1 MRKYIKLLFVLST
14 MFFAVYF
21 NNVNAFAENNDT
33 EKYERDYLSKVF
45 NSENGLEGSNA
56 NCICPDSNGFLWFGS
71 YTGLYRYDGSEFKK
85 YLLNGRSLPVNDIV
99 EDESGNLWIATN
111 GDGVYSFNGSD
122 FSECQLND
130 EARGSS
136 VVNTLYLDSE
146 GKVWVGTKAGLYVI
160 DTTDGVD
167 NIKTAVECTQF
178 SDMIIRDIAGTSDD
192 ETIVVQKTGDVY
204 LLKDKTSKKLNL
216 SLSEE
221 EGSPRCCSE
230 GKDGTFYIGTTADK
244 ILKVSNTGKILEKI
258 DGGGLSSFNEIY
270 ELHGNEY
277 WVCSDT
283 GIGILKND
291 KVSKVDLS
299 MNDSVEGGCQD
310 YQGNYW
316 FISSRQGVLQIYENH
331 FSNLSDY
338 WGIKQTVNSIQNYG
352 SKIYVG
358 CDEGLYCFKGKKKLQ
373 DKLTKACEG
382 MRIRQIY
389 RDKDNNL
396 WISTYQN
403 GIKVLYT
410 NGQIITYTMA
420 NSGLE
425 TNQIRCIWQRENK
438 EILIGTEDGLFI
450 RRFDG
455 MIQKF
460 TKDNI
465 LNTKRILDVTED
477 EEGTVYAATDGYG
490 VYKIQDDAVKC
501 VFCKK
506 KGLLSNVAMK
516 VVPSN
521 RMDGVWVVTGEGIC
535 FVDRKN
541 NIESVSGIPV
551 ANSLDFLLNGDQA
564 IILAGNGFF
573 EAKEKDL
580 LKATPTYTYFDK
592 KDGLPVDFTANA
604 GNTIEGGTLYMC
616 GTTGLTSIDLNE
628 KYTQKTIRLYVNAI
642 TEDGKDINYNN
653 NRNSG
658 QEITLQS
665 GEQENGVQ
673 ESNFQSAQEENSEQQ
688 SNLQSN
694 QKENSAKTD
703 KIEDSEIGNIISSS
717 AHRVNIDVRMI
728 NFVHQNVYVGY
739 FLEGMDKQETKLTDL
754 DSDISYTNLDGGTY
768 TYHYKIY
775 NEETGKCVSQLSLY
789 LKKKYTFWEE
799 PRVQA
804 LVVFLAIALL
814 TLLFIIL
821 VALRE
826 KGVKRKYYLEFLQE
840 KDEEVSELAY
850 KDLVT
855 GVYNRNYF
863 EHEKERIDLEKMRA
877 LVSVSVNHA
886 EYFKGKYGIFF
897 MESVLRKG
905 IKVLQD
911 CTEEQIKICRV
922 SENIFYFWFMEPVQ
936 LETYIQDIKSAFKKI
951 GDQEN
956 IPYSFSVGAI
966 YNNTVG
972 KENIDELIDRCGKM
986 RLLDEKHAEA
996 QFIEGKMKLL

>member
-1 MRKYIKLLFVLST
+1 M
-14 MFFAVYF
+14 
-21 NNVNAFAENNDT
+21 
-33 EKYERDYLSKVF
+33 
-45 NSENGLEGSNA
+45 
-56 NCICPDSNGFLWFGS
+56 
-71 YTGLYRYDGSEFKK
+71 
-85 YLLNGRSLPVNDIV
+85 
-99 EDESGNLWIATN
+99 
-111 GDGVYSFNGSD
+111 
-122 FSECQLND
+122 
-130 EARGSS
+130 
-136 VVNTLYLDSE
+136 
-146 GKVWVGTKAGLYVI
+146 
-160 DTTDGVD
+160 
-167 NIKTAVECTQF
+167 
-178 SDMIIRDIAGTSDD
+178 
-192 ETIVVQKTGDVY
+192 
-204 LLKDKTSKKLNL
+204 
-216 SLSEE
+216 
-221 EGSPRCCSE
+221 
-230 GKDGTFYIGTTADK
+230 
-244 ILKVSNTGKILEKI
+244 
-258 DGGGLSSFNEIY
+258 
-270 ELHGNEY
+270 
-277 WVCSDT
+277 
-283 GIGILKND
+283 
-291 KVSKVDLS
+291 
-299 MNDSVEGGCQD
+299 
-310 YQGNYW
+310 
-316 FISSRQGVLQIYENH
+316 
-331 FSNLSDY
+331 
-338 WGIKQTVNSIQNYG
+338 
-352 SKIYVG
+352 
-358 CDEGLYCFKGKKKLQ
+358 
-373 DKLTKACEG
+373 
-382 MRIRQIY
+382 
-389 RDKDNNL
+389 
-396 WISTYQN
+396 
-403 GIKVLYT
+403 
-410 NGQIITYTMA
+410 
-420 NSGLE
+420 
-425 TNQIRCIWQRENK
+425 
-438 EILIGTEDGLFI
+438 
-450 RRFDG
+450 
-455 MIQKF
+455 
-460 TKDNI
+460 
-465 LNTKRILDVTED
+465 TED

-490 VYKIQDDAVKC
+490 VYKVQDEAVKC

-521 RMDGVWVVTGEGIC
+521 RTDGIWVVTGEGIC

-541 NIESVSGIPV
+541 NIESVTDIPI

-573 EAKEKDL
+573 EVKEKDL
-580 LKATPTYTYFDK
+580 LKSSPTYKYFDK

-642 TEDGKDINYNN
+642 TEDGKDINHNI
-653 NRNSG
+653 SG
-658 QEITLQS
+658 DSEQEVTLQS
-665 GEQENGVQ
+665 D
-673 ESNFQSAQEENSEQQ
+673 
-688 SNLQSN
+688 

-775 NEETGKCVSQLSLY
+775 NEETGKCVSKLSLY

-799 PRVQA
+799 PRVKA

-814 TLLFIIL
+814 TLFFIIL

-840 KDEEVSELAY
+840 KDEEVSQLAY

-863 EHEKERIDLEKMRA
+863 EHEKERIDLEKMSA
-877 LVSVSVNHA
+877 LLSVSVNHA

-911 CTEEQIKICRV
+911 CTKEEIKICRV

-936 LETYIQDIKSAFKKI
+936 LETYIRDIKSAFKKI
-951 GDQEN
+951 GEEEN

>member
-1 MRKYIKLLFVLST
+1 MRKYIKWLFVLST

-21 NNVNAFAENNDT
+21 NNVNVFAENSDT
-33 EKYERDYLSKVF
+33 EKYERDYLSRVF

-99 EDESGNLWIATN
+99 EDESGNLWVATN
-111 GDGVYSFNGSD
+111 GDGVYSFDGSD

-146 GKVWVGTKAGLYVI
+146 GKVWVGTKAGLYII
-160 DTTDGVD
+160 DTTDGVE
-167 NIKTAVECTQF
+167 NIKTAVECTGF
-178 SDMIIRDIAGTSDD
+178 SDMIIRDIAETSDD
-192 ETIVVQKTGDVY
+192 EKIIVQKTGDVY
-204 LLKDKTSKKLNL
+204 LLKDKSSKKLPL
-216 SLSEE
+216 SLSAE

-230 GKDGTFYIGTTADK
+230 GKDGTFYIGTTAGK
-244 ILKVSNTGKILEKI
+244 ILKVSNTGKILCKI

-270 ELHGNEY
+270 QLHGKEY

-283 GIGILKND
+283 GIGILKD
-291 KVSKVDLS
+291 DRVSKVGLS

-316 FISSRQGVLQIYENH
+316 FVSSRQGVLQIYENH

-352 SKIYVG
+352 SKTYVG
-358 CDEGLYCFKGKKKLQ
+358 CDDGLYCFSEKEKLQ

-410 NGQIITYTMA
+410 NGQIVTYTMA

-455 MIQKF
+455 TIQKF

-477 EEGTVYAATDGYG
+477 EEGTIYAATDGYG

-521 RMDGVWVVTGEGIC
+521 RMDGIWVVTGEGVC

-580 LKATPTYTYFDK
+580 LKATPTYTYFNK
-592 KDGLPVDFTANA
+592 EDGLPVDFTANA
-604 GNTIEGGTLYMC
+604 GNTIEAGMLYMC

-628 KYTQKTIRLYVNAI
+628 KYAQKTIRLYVNAI
-642 TEDGKDINYNN
+642 TEDGQDINNN
-653 NRNSG
+653 NSENSG
-658 QEITLQS
+658 QESVLQS
-665 GEQENGVQ
+665 D
-673 ESNFQSAQEENSEQQ
+673 
-688 SNLQSN
+688 
-694 QKENSAKTD
+694 QKENSEED
-703 KIEDSEIGNIISSS
+703 NKIEDNEIGNIISSS

-728 NFVHQNVYVGY
+728 NFVHQNVYAGY

-877 LVSVSVNHA
+877 LLSVSVNHA
-886 EYFKGKYGIFF
+886 EYFKGKYGVFF

-951 GDQEN
+951 GEQEN

>member
-21 NNVNAFAENNDT
+21 NNVNAFAENSDT
-33 EKYERDYLSKVF
+33 EKYERDYLSRVF
-45 NSENGLEGSNA
+45 NSENGLEGTTA

-71 YTGLYRYDGSEFKK
+71 YTGLYRYDGNEFKK

-99 EDESGNLWIATN
+99 EDESGNLWIGTN
-111 GDGVYSFNGSD
+111 GDGVYSFDGTD

-136 VVNTLYLDSE
+136 VVNTLYLDSDE
-146 GKVWVGTKAGLYVI
+146 KVWVGTKAGLFVI
-160 DTTDGVD
+160 DTTDGAS
-167 NIKTAVECTQF
+167 NIKTAVEYTQF
-178 SDMIIRDIAGTSDD
+178 SNMIIRDVAENSDD
-192 ETIVVQKTGDVY
+192 EKIIIQKTGEVY
-204 LLKDKTSKKLNL
+204 LLKDKTARKLFL
-216 SLSEE
+216 PLADED
-221 EGSPRCCSE
+221 GSPRCCSE
-230 GKDGTFYIGTTADK
+230 GKDGIFYIGTDAGK
-244 ILKVSNTGKILEKI
+244 ILKVSNTGKILCKI
-258 DGGGLSSFNEIY
+258 DGGGLFSFNAIFQMN
-270 ELHGNEY
+270 GKEY

-283 GIGILKND
+283 GIGILKDD

-299 MNDSVEGGCQD
+299 VDDSVEGGCQD

-316 FISSRQGVLQIYENH
+316 FVSSRQGVLQIYENH

-352 SKIYVG
+352 SKTYVG
-358 CDEGLYCFKGKKKLQ
+358 CDSGLYCFKGKKKIE
-373 DKLTKACEG
+373 DNLTKACSG

-389 RDKDNNL
+389 RDRDNNL
-396 WISTYQN
+396 WISTYQD
-403 GIKVLYT
+403 GVKVLYT
-410 NGQIITYTMA
+410 NGQIFSYNTV

-450 RRFDG
+450 RRFNG
-455 MIQKF
+455 TIQKF
-460 TKDNI
+460 TNDII

-477 EEGTVYAATDGYG
+477 EEGIVYVATDGYG
-490 VYKIQDDAVKC
+490 VYKIKDDTVEC

-521 RMDGVWVVTGEGIC
+521 RTDGIWVVTGEGIC

-541 NIESVSGIPV
+541 NIEAVTDIPI
-551 ANSLDFLLNGDQA
+551 ANSLDLLLNDDKA

-573 EAKEKDL
+573 EVKEKDL
-580 LKATPTYTYFDK
+580 LKKNATYKYFDK
-592 KDGLPVDFTANA
+592 KDGLPIDFTANA

-628 KYTQKTIRLYVNAI
+628 KYSQKTIRLYVNAI
-642 TEDGKDINYNN
+642 TEDGRDINYNN
-653 NRNSG
+653 NGN
-658 QEITLQS
+658 
-665 GEQENGVQ
+665 NGQ
-673 ESNFQSAQEENSEQQ
+673 ESNFQSG
-688 SNLQSN
+688 
-694 QKENSAKTD
+694 QKENSQNED
-703 KIEDSEIGNIISSS
+703 NKIEDNEIGNIISPS

-799 PRVQA
+799 PRVRA
-804 LVVFLAIALL
+804 LVVFLAIAVL

-863 EHEKERIDLEKMRA
+863 EHEKEKIDLTKMKA
-877 LVSVSVNHA
+877 LLSVSVNHA
-886 EYFKGKYGIFF
+886 EYFKGKYGVFF

-911 CTEEQIKICRV
+911 CTSESIKICRV

-936 LETYIQDIKSAFKKI
+936 METYICDIKEAFKKI
-951 GDQEN
+951 GEQEN